1 MPCEHLDVIL
11 LEEIPERQLAT
22 INKHLNK
29 EYKTLYSG
37 LCLNCGTNLVRTF
50 IDYKQTKKL
59 YDNTYNIY
67 KKQKEPPRPGG
78 KKE

>member
-22 INKHLNK
+22 INRHLNK

-37 LCLNCGTNLVRTF
+37 LCLNCGTNLFRTF
-50 IDYKQTKKL
+50 IDY
-59 YDNTYNIY
+59 
-67 KKQKEPPRPGG
+67 
-78 KKE
+78 